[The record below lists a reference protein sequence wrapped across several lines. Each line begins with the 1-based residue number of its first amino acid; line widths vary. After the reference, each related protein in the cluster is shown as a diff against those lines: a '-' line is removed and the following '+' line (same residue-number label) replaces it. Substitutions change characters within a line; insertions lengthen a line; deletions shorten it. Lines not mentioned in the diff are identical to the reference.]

1 MSCTMIARQHG
12 SAPLRRRRAL
22 LKAGLALVTL
32 PLLPRLSRAAGDITY
47 LTWSG
52 WDVPEAMPAYVAKYG
67 GTPDFALMGDEE
79 EGLQKMR
86 AGFTPD
92 VAHPCQ
98 YSVGRW
104 RRSGLFKAIDRAR
117 VPNYADVFP
126 ELKAIPDAA
135 DAAGVWFFPLEW
147 GTSSV
152 LFRPDLAPEYADPA
166 NQSWKI
172 LFDPKYA
179 GRLGMYD
186 AVDAVIVAA
195 MVAGVADPFAM
206 TEDELATV
214 KALLIEQRPLLRSYW
229 SDATAVDQGLA
240 SGELVAS
247 YAWPYSVAALK
258 AQGVNVEYM
267 IPKEGLLTWSCGLM
281 VLKDHPGPEQAVV
294 DLIDAMLSPETG
306 DWAIEVLGVGHSN
319 RKAFERADPSV
330 LASVGMAD
338 PQLLFDKGVLF
349 RPIED
354 ALRAKY
360 DQMLLEVK
368 AGG

>member
-1 MSCTMIARQHG
+1 MFTTRRSL
-12 SAPLRRRRAL
+12 LRS
-22 LKAGLALVTL
+22 AGLALVTL
-32 PLLPRLSRAAGDITY
+32 PLLPRLPRAAGGITY
-47 LTWSG
+47 MTWAG
-52 WDVPEAMPAYVAKYG
+52 WDVPEAMPAYVAKHG
-67 GTPDFALMGDEE
+67 GIPDIALMGSEE

-98 YSVGRW
+98 YSIGRW
-104 RRSGLFKAIDRAR
+104 RRSGLFKPLDPAR

-126 ELKAIPDAA
+126 ELKAIPESA
-135 DAAGVWFFPLEW
+135 DAEGVWFFPLEW

-166 NQSWKI
+166 NHSWKI

-206 TEDELATV
+206 SDDELARV
-214 KALLIEQRPLLRSYW
+214 KALLVEQRPLLRSYW

-258 AQGVNVEYM
+258 AAGVNVEYM
-267 IPKEGLLTWSCGLM
+267 IPKEGVLTWSCGLM
-281 VLKDHPGPEQAVV
+281 VLQDHPGPEQAIV

-306 DWAIEVLGVGHSN
+306 DWAIETLGVGHAN
-319 RKAFERADPSV
+319 RVAFERADPSV

-338 PQLLFDKGVLF
+338 PQRLFDKGVLF
-349 RPIED
+349 RPID
-354 ALRAKY
+354 DDLRARY
-360 DQMLLEVK
+360 DELLLEVK